1 MPFST
6 CLPDQLGR
14 IEGVAGLNKKAAR
27 ETRGAISLSSSS
39 YLPAIVGSILKKQVT
54 LPRPAAELA
63 TKPLLPSQCP

>member
-6 CLPDQLGR
+6 YLPDQLGR

-39 YLPAIVGSILKKQVT
+39 HLPAIVRSMLKKQVT
-54 LPRPAAELA
+54 SPRPAAELA
-63 TKPLLPSQCP
+63 TTTPLLSQCP